1 MLLPLA
7 MIIGDFPS
15 YLTRVLIQPGIINI
29 QYWLK
34 LHKRHQEASADNS
47 HSHPPEYR
55 SAIMIPS
62 RRPDCDK
69 W

>member
-34 LHKRHQEASADNS
+34 LHKRHQ
-47 HSHPPEYR
+47 
-55 SAIMIPS
+55 
-62 RRPDCDK
+62 
-69 W
+69 